1 MNSLLHEHMNK
12 FGVGKRHQG
21 VVRDV
26 VTQAASSHDPA
37 LESQEKLQVPTPIR
51 SSCL

>member
-1 MNSLLHEHMNK
+1 MNSLLHERMNK
-12 FGVGKRHQG
+12 FGIGKRHQG

-26 VTQAASSHDPA
+26 VAQAAGSHDPA
-37 LESQEKLQVPTPIR
+37 TKIQEKLQVPTPIR